1 MAADNRA
8 EPSLAAKILLPAVPP
23 RTLERPRL
31 ESRLD
36 GALERRLTLVGA
48 GAGFGKST
56 LVASWAARVHSAWY
70 ALSPED
76 RDAVLLADGL
86 LRALRLRL
94 PNLPDELPAPD
105 AARGPGA
112 DADVLGRVE
121 AAASLMCEALS
132 QGLGRDLVLVVE
144 DVHELD
150 GALDS
155 AHLLERLCLEAP
167 TSLHLVFTSRAELPF
182 GVDRLRGRGEVLEI
196 RGTELAFTE
205 DEVAALLPAESA
217 DLAHEVWAV
226 TDGWPAAVRL
236 AIETLQ
242 SCPAEERASA
252 LGQVRRSGGPVYSYL
267 AAEVFER
274 EPPHT
279 QQLLRLVATLGR
291 FTPALLEALGVAN
304 ALREVTSLARRGL
317 FLELRRA
324 EMESYALNE
333 LLRGFL
339 LEYWPLDRA
348 AREDVHRHAAA
359 WFEERGDAEEAL
371 RILRAIDDHEG
382 VARLLGDRGRELLR
396 KGALDAVVEAASAVP
411 ETHWTVELGELEGA
425 ARQIRGDWEGALACF
440 ARIGARD
447 GPLPAGL
454 AWRTGVIHHFRG
466 HLDEA
471 LDVYRR
477 GRLDGESPQ
486 DEALLLAWQASAHW
500 LRGDAD
506 ACRTAAHTAFVTAT
520 ASGEP
525 QALAAA
531 HTVLALLA
539 ALDGDRGAN
548 DAHYLRALE
557 HAKRAG
563 DLLQVI
569 RIRTNRASLHLEEGS
584 YEAALGELDR
594 ALPLADLTGFAMF
607 RALGLTNRGESL
619 LRLGRLDE
627 AVADLEAAKA
637 IYQRMGSR
645 NVAYPLRTLGDV
657 HSARG
662 ERSLARAAYEEAAA
676 LAEQADD
683 QQGLIPA
690 LSGLARALAHDEP
703 AQAEALAER
712 ALAAPMGTWTV
723 TARLA
728 AARVALAAGDRRRA
742 AANAID
748 AAAAARARRDRAGLA
763 EALEVQA
770 LAAGTRERSG
780 ALLEEARAIWREIRS
795 PIGEAECDLELA
807 RLGGSAATALAASAE
822 ERLRALGARGP
833 AEAAASIR
841 VSLARESTPPVSIH
855 TLGGFRVLRY
865 GEPVPLT
872 EWQSKKARDLL
883 KILVARRGRP
893 TPREVLM
900 DILWNGD
907 DPAKVAG
914 RLSVALAVLRSVLD
928 PQKRFGPDHFV
939 HGEQAAVQLELAH
952 VPVDVESFL
961 AAASEGLA
969 LAQAGRSD
977 AADRLAA
984 AEGVYAGDFLEEDLY
999 EDWAIPLREEAQ
1011 AAYIQVARALADAA
1025 DGDGDY
1031 DAQARY
1037 LLRVLERDPYD
1048 EPAHVALV
1056 GSLASAGRHGEAR
1069 RFYRA
1074 YCGRMRE
1081 IDVEPAPY
1089 PGGTRPG

>member
-1 MAADNRA
+1 M
-8 EPSLAAKILLPAVPP
+8 LLPA
-23 RTLERPRL
+23 
-31 ESRLD
+31 D
-36 GALERRLTLVGA
+36 
-48 GAGFGKST
+48 
-56 LVASWAARVHSAWY
+56 
-70 ALSPED
+70 
-76 RDAVLLADGL
+76 
-86 LRALRLRL
+86 
-94 PNLPDELPAPD
+94 
-105 AARGPGA
+105 
-112 DADVLGRVE
+112 
-121 AAASLMCEALS
+121 
-132 QGLGRDLVLVVE
+132 
-144 DVHELD
+144 
-150 GALDS
+150 
-155 AHLLERLCLEAP
+155 
-167 TSLHLVFTSRAELPF
+167 
-182 GVDRLRGRGEVLEI
+182 
-196 RGTELAFTE
+196 
-205 DEVAALLPAESA
+205 SA
-217 DLAHEVWAV
+217 DLAGDVCAL

-236 AIETLQ
+236 AIEALQ
-242 SCPAEERASA
+242 SLPAVERASA
-252 LGQVRRSGGPVYSYL
+252 LGQVRRSGGPIYSYL

-279 QQLLRLVATLGR
+279 QDLLRLVATLGR

-304 ALREVTSLARRGL
+304 ALHEVTSLARRGL

-324 EMESYALNE
+324 ETESYALNE

-339 LEYWPLDRA
+339 LERRPLARD
-348 AREDVHRHAAA
+348 AREDVHHRAAN
-359 WFEERGDAEEAL
+359 WLEERGDLEEAL
-371 RILRAIDDHEG
+371 RVLRAIDDQEG
-382 VARLLGDRGRELLR
+382 VVRLLGERGRELLR
-396 KGALDAVVEAASAVP
+396 SGALEAVVEAASAVP
-411 ETHWTVELGELEGA
+411 EALRTAELGELEGA
-425 ARQIRGDWEGALACF
+425 ARQVRGDWEGALACYV
-440 ARIGARD
+440 RIGAGD
-447 GPLPAGL
+447 DPLPPGL

-471 LDVYRR
+471 LDIYCR
-477 GRLDGESPQ
+477 GRVDGGSPR

-506 ACRTAAHTAFVTAT
+506 ACRSAAQRAFATAT
-520 ASGEP
+520 ASGDP

-557 HAKRAG
+557 HAERAG

-584 YEAALGELDR
+584 YEAALSEVDR
-594 ALPLADLTGFAMF
+594 ALTLADLTGFAMF
-607 RALGLTNRGESL
+607 RALGLTNRGKAYL
-619 LRLGRLDE
+619 QLGRLDE

-645 NVAYPLRTLGDV
+645 NVAYPLQTLGDV
-657 HSARG
+657 HAARG
-662 ERSLARAAYEEAAA
+662 ERSLARGAYEEAAA
-676 LAEQADD
+676 LSEQADD
-683 QQGLIPA
+683 QQGLVPA
-690 LSGLARALAHDEP
+690 LAGLARVLARDEP
-703 AQAEALAER
+703 EQAAALAER
-712 ALAAPMGTWTV
+712 ALAAPTGTWTV
-723 TARLA
+723 AARLA
-728 AARVALAAGDRRRA
+728 AARVALATGNRERA
-742 AANAID
+742 AANAVD
-748 AAAAARARRDRAGLA
+748 AATAARARRDRAGLA

-770 LAAGTRERSG
+770 LAASAPHRSA
-780 ALLEEARAIWREIRS
+780 ALLEEARVIWREIRS
-795 PIGEAECDLELA
+795 PIGEAACDLELA

-833 AEAAASIR
+833 AETAASIR
-841 VSLARESTPPVSIH
+841 ASLARESMPPVSIH

-865 GEPVPLT
+865 GEPVPLKD
-872 EWQSKKARDLL
+872 WQSKKARDLL

-893 TPREVLM
+893 TPRELLM
-900 DILWNGD
+900 EILWRGD
-907 DPAKVAG
+907 DPGKLAG

-928 PQKRFGPDHFV
+928 PQKRFSPDHFV
-939 HGEQAAVQLELAH
+939 HGEHAAVYLDLAH

-969 LAQAGRSD
+969 LAQAGRPD

-984 AEGVYAGDFLEEDLY
+984 AEGDYAGDFLEEDLY
-999 EDWAIPLREEAQ
+999 EEWATPLREEAQ
-1011 AAYIQVARALADAA
+1011 AAYIQVARALAEAA
-1025 DGDGDY
+1025 DGCGDY

-1089 PGGTRPG
+1089 PGTLRRA